1 MLGITG
7 RLLQVCWLGLG
18 LGLGLTLGLG
28 LGLANPGPN
37 PNATLSPSPSPKQ
50 DCVHEI
56 ERMQVS
62 DGGGGEVRLLPHLPV
77 VGHGPESAT
86 RLLLPRKL
94 LGETAAGVAALD
106 PAQCAWAEA
115 HPASVLT
122 GVLTVL
128 GRPLAALE
136 GWANVQRQMGDDLLQ
151 EVATFDASARGRARM
166 WAESIVATQGLTS
179 AEVLPLSLTR
189 PLKAAP

>member
-1 MLGITG
+1 MLGLTG
-7 RLLQVCWLGLG
+7 RLL
-18 LGLGLTLGLG
+18 
-28 LGLANPGPN
+28 
-37 PNATLSPSPSPKQ
+37 Q

-62 DGGGGEVRLLPHLPV
+62 EGGGGEVRLLPHLPV
-77 VGHGPESAT
+77 VGYGAESAT

-106 PAQCAWAEA
+106 STQCAWAEA

-166 WAESIVATQGLTS
+166 WAESLVATQGLTS
-179 AEVLPLSLTR
+179 AEVVNRGSTPSPSPSTYPSRPHPNPPNPNTR
-189 PLKAAP
+189 WSTAGRHR